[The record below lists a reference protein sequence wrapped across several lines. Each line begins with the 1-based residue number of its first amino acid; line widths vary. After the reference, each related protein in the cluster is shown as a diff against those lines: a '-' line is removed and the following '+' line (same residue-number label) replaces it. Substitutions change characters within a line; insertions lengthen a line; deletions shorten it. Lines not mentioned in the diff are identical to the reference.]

1 MQQSYRQPMDKQAH
15 CETMEV
21 MAGSRNAD
29 IATRDKESETNDSAE
44 KEGEFNLAWTT
55 TLIRPPVR
63 DSLNRAKERMVK
75 WRKILSA
82 PPP

>member
-29 IATRDKESETNDSAE
+29 IVARDKESETNDSAE
-44 KEGEFNLAWTT
+44 KESSRIQFSLDHYSNQTT
-55 TLIRPPVR
+55 
-63 DSLNRAKERMVK
+63 MQ
-75 WRKILSA
+75 
-82 PPP
+82 

>member
-29 IATRDKESETNDSAE
+29 IVARDKESETNDSAE
-44 KEGEFNLAWTT
+44 KESRRIQFNLDHYSNQTT
-55 TLIRPPVR
+55 
-63 DSLNRAKERMVK
+63 MQ
-75 WRKILSA
+75 
-82 PPP
+82 